1 MVSPQFFNIEYAINA
16 YMTTPSGEL
25 NTIDQHLAENQWN
38 KLKKIYFELGFEM
51 HVIDGVKGL
60 PDMVFSA
67 NQSFPFWDFRKDK
80 PAVLISNMRS
90 DYRKRE
96 VLYFRKLY
104 EEMGYDIHHLNPKVS
119 FEGNG
124 DALIRPNSKE
134 IYGGFGFRTDK
145 DVYAEIERK
154 TGYEIFFLELNNEYF
169 YHLDTCL
176 SFLNE
181 DTVAIVPEAFTE
193 DGLKLINIKFKNVI
207 NIDLNEAK
215 DNFAGNCHS
224 PDGKHVILQKGSQK
238 FLKNLNSHGFTPIEI
253 ETSEFMKSGGSVFCM
268 KMMCY

>member
-16 YMTTPSGEL
+16 YMTSVSGEL
-25 NTIDQHLAENQWN
+25 NTIDRHMAVNQWD
-38 KLKKIYFELGFEM
+38 KLKNIYSELGFKTQ
-51 HVIDGVKGL
+51 VIDGIEGL

-67 NQSFPFWDFRKDK
+67 NQSFPFWDFKKNK
-80 PAVLISNMRS
+80 PAVIISNMRS
-90 DYRKRE
+90 D
-96 VLYFRKLY
+96 FRKNEVIY
-104 EEMGYDIHHLNPKVS
+104 FEKFYKENNYDIYHLDSKYS

-145 DVYAEIERK
+145 NIYNEISRK
-154 TGYEIFFLELNNEYF
+154 TGHDVFLLELTNEYF

-193 DGLKLINIKFKNVI
+193 DGLKLIKIKFNNVI
-207 NIDLNEAK
+207 NIDISEAK
-215 DNFAGNCHS
+215 NNFAGNCHS
-224 PDGKHVILQKGSQK
+224 PDGKHVILQGGSAK
-238 FLKNLNSHGFTPIEI
+238 LNKDLISNGFQVI
-253 ETSEFMKSGGSVFCM
+253 ETDTTEFMKSGGSVFCM